1 MCAVGEIGVHV
12 YDRTAGSEIQD
23 FRVNKRRVLKGLLG
37 PMWHI
42 YDRWHAKPRTIR

>member
-1 MCAVGEIGVHV
+1 MDDCDVRGGR
-12 YDRTAGSEIQD
+12 DRRTAGTEIQD